1 MFKPK
6 YLTRLSKNNFSLND
20 FACQGEQLGDI
31 LNFIKN
37 LLPPHIWFGSDIWT
51 NSNRYL
57 NDNFES
63 FKLKEIGD
71 LTTLICLAS
80 QTSQFMNG
88 IFVAIKKEETFLEAS
103 FDLELGTENEEF
115 RIIDLTGI
123 IIEIRAFDTSY
134 FEIYT
139 ENLDLI
145 QKIASHY
152 GTAIL
157 SLERSN

>member
-6 YLTRLSKNNFSLND
+6 YLIRLSKNNFSLND
-20 FACQGEQLGDI
+20 FACQGKQLEDI

-37 LLPPHIWFGSDIWT
+37 LLPTHIWFGSDIWT

-63 FKLKEIGD
+63 FKLKKIGD

-88 IFVAIKKEETFLEAS
+88 IFVAIKKEEASLEAS
-103 FDLELGTENEEF
+103 FDLELDTEDEEF

-123 IIEIRAFDTSY
+123 IMEIRAFDTSY
-134 FEIYT
+134 FEIYS
-139 ENLDLI
+139 ENMDLI

-157 SLERSN
+157 SLESSK